1 MESRDGGMDRAD
13 SAFAW
18 VPGPECGSWI
28 AERLDAA
35 VGPATEDETPVDG
48 PALGWMVPRGYDA
61 IVRVLHPFFRQWPEG
76 TTWAE
81 YERLSSEAEADEDW
95 ERLPEIA
102 EEPVTWA
109 EAVDALRPREER
121 QRAGAKSAHPAP
133 GSLSRELVGLSDD
146 EFDLDDVAEDG
157 YRYELPRDGSLDTST
172 LARVARVL
180 EQHTGTPDSGIAAVW
195 EGFGGLVSGEGVA
208 FITAFNDGSSS
219 PPPPLERARRWWLQR
234 AHDFRE
240 RRTRFGTLA
249 ALQSLGYRALRL
261 PHWIARLRG
270 RHHEAGDH
278 EAGDHDDV
286 VFGPAPG
293 WESAR
298 ALPLGSGV
306 LSRRAATGPRL
317 ELPDR
322 DYVCFEAGITAF
334 TSNAWIAAA
343 PWIARDEAA
352 DHPQT
357 PTLVWPKDRDWYL
370 VSDIDLDSTLIACSR
385 SCADALLTAPG
396 IEAHEIDRDTRL

>member
-1 MESRDGGMDRAD
+1 MESCDGGMDRAD

-28 AERLDAA
+28 AERLDAVVGA
-35 VGPATEDETPVDG
+35 VTEDETPVDG
-48 PALGWMVPRGYDA
+48 PALGWMVPSGYDA
-61 IVRVLHPFFRQWPEG
+61 TIRVLHPFFRQWPEG
-76 TTWAE
+76 TSWAE

-95 ERLPEIA
+95 GRLPEIA

-109 EAVDALRPREER
+109 EAVDALRPREAPEHSG
-121 QRAGAKSAHPAP
+121 AGYAPPAP
-133 GSLSRELVGLSDD
+133 DSLSSELVGLSGDG
-146 EFDLDDVAEDG
+146 FDLDDVAQDG
-157 YRYELPRDGSLDTST
+157 YRYELPRDGSLETST
-172 LARVARVL
+172 FARVARVL

-208 FITAFNDGSSS
+208 FITAFNDGRSS
-219 PPPPLERARRWWLQR
+219 PPPPFERARRWWLQR

-240 RRTRFGTLA
+240 RRRRFGTLA

-261 PHWIARLRG
+261 PHWIARPRG
-270 RHHEAGDH
+270 RHHK
-278 EAGDHDDV
+278 AGDHDDV

-293 WESAR
+293 WASAR

-306 LSRRAATGPRL
+306 LSRRAAAGPRL

-352 DHPQT
+352 ENPQT

-385 SCADALLTAPG
+385 ACADALLTTPG